1 MTESVDAV
9 VVGAG
14 VIGLAIARRLA
25 LAGREV
31 IVLERNDAI
40 GSETSA
46 RNSEVIHAGI
56 YNPPGFLKSTLCVA
70 GRRMLYRYCADHGVP
85 HARLG
90 KLIVAV
96 THDEIPALTKLKE
109 RGEANGVDDLTWVA
123 ADAAMALEPRL
134 VCAAAVLSPSTGI
147 IDGHQLMLALQGDLE
162 AAGGV
167 VVLNAPVESGQV
179 GNDGI
184 VLAVGGPGVGEGAQ
198 LRLHCRTVINSA
210 GLGASDL
217 ARALKGLPP
226 RSAAPVFLAKGNYFS
241 LAGKAPFSRLVYPM
255 PVPGGTGTHMTL
267 DLAGRARFGPD
278 VEWIEGIGYA
288 VDPRRGDSFYAD
300 IRRYWPDLPDG
311 ALAPDYAGIRPKL
324 GPAGSPIIDFR
335 IEGPA
340 QHGVPGL
347 VNLFGI
353 ESPGLTSCFAIG
365 EHVAGLLEE
374 DVTMPIR
381 AGGAA

>member
-14 VIGLAIARRLA
+14 VVGLAIARRLA
-25 LAGREV
+25 LDGREV
-31 IVLERNDAI
+31 IVLERHDAI
-40 GSETSA
+40 GSETSS

-56 YNPPGFLKSTLCVA
+56 YNLPRRLKTTLCVA
-70 GRRMLYRYCADHGVP
+70 GRAMLYRYCAEHGVP

-96 THDEIPALTKLKE
+96 EPAEVPTLAKIKE
-109 RGEANGVDDLTWVA
+109 QGELNGVDDLVWVTG
-123 ADAAMALEPRL
+123 DAAMALEPQL
-134 VCAAAVLSPSTGI
+134 VCVAAVLSPSTGI
-147 IDGHQLMLALQGDLE
+147 IDAHQLMLALEGDLE
-162 AAGGV
+162 QAGGV
-167 VVLNAPVESGQV
+167 VVLKAPVEAGEV
-179 GNDGI
+179 RNDSI
-184 VLAVGGPGVGEGAQ
+184 QLSVGGAEPM
-198 LRLHCRTVINSA
+198 RLQARTVINAA
-210 GLGASDL
+210 GLGAMDL

-226 RSAAPVFLAKGNYFS
+226 QHAAPLWFAKGNYFR
-241 LAGKAPFSRLVYPM
+241 LTRKAPFSRLIYPI
-255 PVPGGTGTHMTL
+255 PVPGGLGTHMTL

-278 VEWIEGIGYA
+278 VEWVEHLNYA
-288 VDPRRGDSFYAD
+288 VDPRRGDKFYDD

-324 GPAGSPIIDFR
+324 GPAGSPVLDFR

-353 ESPGLTSCFAIG
+353 ESPGLTSCLAIA
-365 EHVAGLLEE
+365 EHVAGLIGES
-374 DVTMPIR
+374 DRIQRR
-381 AGGAA
+381 A

>member
-1 MTESVDAV
+1 MTEQVDAV

-25 LAGREV
+25 LDGREV
-31 IVLERNDAI
+31 IVLERHDAI

-56 YNPPGFLKSTLCVA
+56 YNLPRRLKSTLCVA
-70 GRRMLYRYCADHGVP
+70 GRAMLYRYCADHGVP

-96 THDEIPALTKLKE
+96 EQAEIPGLAKLKE
-109 RGEANGVDDLTWVA
+109 QGELNGVDDLVWLTG
-123 ADAAMALEPRL
+123 DAAMALEPQL
-134 VCAAAVLSPSTGI
+134 VCVAAVLSPSTGI

-162 AAGGV
+162 TAGGAV
-167 VVLNAPVESGQV
+167 ALNAPVEAGEV
-179 GNDGI
+179 RNDGI
-184 VLAVGGPGVGEGAQ
+184 LLTVGGPDPM
-198 LRLHCRTVINSA
+198 RLSCRSVINAA
-210 GLGASDL
+210 GLGAMDL

-226 RSAAPVFLAKGNYFS
+226 QHAAPLWFAKGNYFS
-241 LAGKAPFSRLVYPM
+241 LTRKAPFSRLIYPI
-255 PVPGGTGTHMTL
+255 PVAGGLGTHMTL
-267 DLAGRARFGPD
+267 DLAGCARFGPD
-278 VEWIEGIGYA
+278 VEWVERFDYA
-288 VDPRRGDSFYAD
+288 VDPQRGERFYAD
-300 IRRYWPDLPDG
+300 IRRYWPELPDG

-324 GPAGSPIIDFR
+324 GPAGAPNLDFR

-353 ESPGLTSCFAIG
+353 ESPGLTSCLAIAD
-365 EHVAGLLEE
+365 HVAGLLG
-374 DVTMPIR
+374 DNVMIQIR
-381 AGGAA
+381 A

>member
-25 LAGREV
+25 LEGREV
-31 IVLERNDAI
+31 LVLERNDAI
-40 GSETSA
+40 GNETSA

-56 YNPPGFLKSTLCVA
+56 YHLPRRLKSTLCVA
-70 GRRMLYRYCADHGVP
+70 GRPMLYRYCAEHGVP

-90 KLIVAV
+90 KLIVAAEPA
-96 THDEIPALTKLKE
+96 EIPALAKLKE
-109 RGEANGVDDLTWVA
+109 QGELNGVDDLVWLTG
-123 ADAAMALEPRL
+123 DAAMTLEPQL
-134 VCAAAVLSPSTGI
+134 VCAAALLSPSTGI

-162 AAGGV
+162 DAGGA
-167 VVLNAPVESGQV
+167 VVLNAPVTGGEV
-179 GNDGI
+179 RNDGI
-184 VLAVGGPGVGEGAQ
+184 LLSIGGADPM
-198 LRLHCRTVINSA
+198 RLSCRAVINAA
-210 GLGASDL
+210 GLGAMDL

-226 RSAAPVFLAKGNYFS
+226 QHAAPVWFAKGNYFR
-241 LAGKAPFSRLVYPM
+241 LTGKAPFSRLVYPM
-255 PVPGGTGTHMTL
+255 PVPGGAGTHMTL

-278 VEWIEGIGYA
+278 VEWVERLDYA

-324 GPAGSPIIDFR
+324 GPAGSPNLDFR
-335 IEGPA
+335 IDGPA
-340 QHGVPGL
+340 ELGVAGL

-353 ESPGLTSCFAIG
+353 ESPGLTSSLAIA
-365 EHVAGLLEE
+365 EHVAGLLGEN
-374 DVTMPIR
+374 DMIQKR
-381 AGGAA
+381 A

>member
-1 MTESVDAV
+1 MTERVDAV

-25 LAGREV
+25 LDGREV

-40 GSETSA
+40 GAETSA

-56 YNPPGFLKSTLCVA
+56 YNLPRRLKSTFCVA
-70 GRRMLYRYCADHGVP
+70 GRSLLYRYCAEHGVP

-96 THDEIPALTKLKE
+96 DHAEIAALAKLKE
-109 RGEANGVDDLTWVA
+109 QGERNGVDDLVWLTG
-123 ADAAMALEPRL
+123 DAAMALEPLL
-134 VCAAAVLSPSTGI
+134 VCVAAVLSPSTGI
-147 IDGHQLMLALQGDLE
+147 IDGHQLMLALEGDLE
-162 AAGGV
+162 NAGGTV
-167 VVLNAPVESGQV
+167 VFNALVATGEV
-179 GNDGI
+179 RNDGI
-184 VLAVGGPGVGEGAQ
+184 LLTIGGAEATQVLA
-198 LRLHCRTVINSA
+198 RTVINAA
-210 GLGASDL
+210 GLGAADL
-217 ARALKGLPP
+217 ARALKGLPQQH
-226 RSAAPVFLAKGNYFS
+226 AAPLWFAKGNYFR
-241 LAGKAPFSRLVYPM
+241 LTGKAPFSRLIYPI
-255 PVPGGTGTHMTL
+255 PVPGGLGTHMTL

-278 VEWIEGIGYA
+278 VEWVDRLDYA

-300 IRRYWPDLPDG
+300 IRRYWPDLPDD

-324 GPAGSPIIDFR
+324 GPVGSPALDFR

-353 ESPGLTSCFAIG
+353 ESPGLTSCLAIAD
-365 EHVAGLLEE
+365 HVAGLL
-374 DVTMPIR
+374 DVNDTIQIR
-381 AGGAA
+381 AVGGAS